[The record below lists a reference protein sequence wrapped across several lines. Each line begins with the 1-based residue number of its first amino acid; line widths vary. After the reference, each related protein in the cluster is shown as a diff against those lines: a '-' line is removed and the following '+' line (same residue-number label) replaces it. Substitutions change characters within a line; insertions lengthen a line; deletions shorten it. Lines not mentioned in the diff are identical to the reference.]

1 MKFCKN
7 CGKALNDDARVCDAC
22 GTIMGSPQPQ
32 NSVEDK
38 GLAVI
43 AYIGPFCLIPLLTDC
58 SQFAKFHAKQGF
70 NLLIFEIVL
79 TVLAVIAG
87 LILKLIPFLGVI
99 LSTILYVIVAL
110 VSLLLIIQGIRHSAN
125 GKYEKLSIIG
135 ELAIWKS

>member
-1 MKFCKN
+1 M
-7 CGKALNDDARVCDAC
+7 
-22 GTIMGSPQPQ
+22 
-32 NSVEDK
+32 
-38 GLAVI
+38 
-43 AYIGPFCLIPLLTDC
+43 
-58 SQFAKFHAKQGF
+58 
-70 NLLIFEIVL
+70 IFEIVL